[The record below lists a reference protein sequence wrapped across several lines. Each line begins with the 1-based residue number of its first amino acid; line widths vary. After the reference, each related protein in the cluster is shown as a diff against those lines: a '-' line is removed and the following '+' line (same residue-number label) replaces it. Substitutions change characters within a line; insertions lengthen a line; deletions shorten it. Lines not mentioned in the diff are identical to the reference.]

1 MAYLLLLHTEVSFEK
16 AERWF
21 SALKEPAALLK
32 FADGSGGIALL
43 DRRPV
48 SEGQRLF
55 DAGSHEVRRNFH
67 D

>member
-1 MAYLLLLHTEVSFEK
+1 MVYLLHIHNCDSFEK
-16 AERWF
+16 AQLRF

-55 DAGSHEVRRNFH
+55 DAGSHEVRRNFE
-67 D
+67 